1 MIKAVFMA
9 DRGAETLEK
18 VYRPESRKMLSGKI
32 VFLEPLTNT
41 EELDKRRNE
50 LNEVSFIF
58 STWGMPVLS
67 EGQIEKYFPALKAVF
82 YAAGSVQGFAV
93 PFLSRGIRIFSAA
106 DANAVPVIE
115 FTMAQILL
123 ANKGFFGSSFWY
135 SAGEYDEARRYFGA
149 FPGNFDTRA
158 GIIGAGKIGRGVITK
173 LKEHCLDVSVFDPF
187 LDAGSA
193 AALEVK
199 KCETL
204 EDLFSSCF
212 VISNHLANNKQ
223 TEKMIQYKHF
233 SLMDDHGVFINT
245 GRGQQIIEEDLVRAF
260 AEKPGRTALLD
271 VTWPEPVEKGH
282 PFFTMKNI
290 ILTPHIAG
298 SSGKEVARM
307 GDYMA
312 GEFERFLDGRPLK
325 YEVTA
330 SMLATMA

>member
-1 MIKAVFMA
+1 MKALYMA

-18 VYRPESRKMLSGKI
+18 VYSPGARNILSGKA
-32 VFLEPLTNT
+32 VFLEPLTNM
-41 EELDKRRNE
+41 EELEKRRDE
-50 LNEVSFIF
+50 LKEVSFVF
-58 STWGMPVLS
+58 STWGMPALD
-67 EGQIEKYFPALKAVF
+67 EGQIENYFPALKAVF
-82 YAAGSVQGFAV
+82 YAAGSVQGFAL

-115 FTMAQILL
+115 FAAAQIIL
-123 ANKGFFGSSFWY
+123 ANKGFFGSSRLY
-135 SAGEYDEARRYFGA
+135 GAGEHGEARRHFGA

-158 GIIGAGKIGRGVITK
+158 GIIGAGKIGRGVIAK
-173 LKEHCLDVSVFDPF
+173 LKEYRLGLSVFDPF
-187 LDAGSA
+187 LDAKSA
-193 AALEVK
+193 AALGVG

-204 EDLFSSCF
+204 EELFSSCF

-223 TEKMIQYKHF
+223 TEKILQYKHF

-245 GRGQQIIEEDLVRAF
+245 GRGQQVIEEDLVRAF
-260 AEKPGRTALLD
+260 TEKPDRTALLD

-282 PFFTMKNI
+282 PFFAMKNI
-290 ILTPHIAG
+290 ILSPHIAG
-298 SSGKEVARM
+298 SAGREVARM

-312 GEFERFLDGRPLK
+312 DEFERFLEGRPLR